1 MLDESSDSRHFIMA
15 KNKGFCPA
23 FHKSWRHHGHR
34 LWSTG
39 PTVFLSSADIHLKT
53 WSSSVS
59 IMLGISCMETRKM
72 TLRNLVDKLLVKMQW
87 VFIFNFCFLYATHW
101 RISLEIHC
109 DISDSGVWRT
119 KKKKCF
125 NLWILISLNPR
136 STYKAVGTF
145 LSQWRTWFSPAFSRK
160 K

>member
-53 WSSSVS
+53 WSLSVS
-59 IMLGISCMETRKM
+59 IMLGIACMETRKM

-101 RISLEIHC
+101 PISLEIPC

-119 KKKKCF
+119 KKKMLQFMDPYFIKPTI
-125 NLWILISLNPR
+125 NLQSCWNISFAMTDLIFTS
-136 STYKAVGTF
+136 F
-145 LSQWRTWFSPAFSRK
+145 F
-160 K
+160 